1 MEEYFNKIRKFN
13 WWEERRIN
21 PGYVRELYERKIQK
35 FTGNRLVKVLVGQRR
50 SGKSYILRQIIA
62 GLIEG
67 GVPSANTFY
76 INKEFLEFDF
86 VKNYKDLEVLFDYY
100 KETLQPRGKVYLFI
114 DEIQNVKEWE
124 RFVNSKSQN
133 FVEECEIFITGSNSK
148 LLSGELATLLSG
160 RYVEFEILPFSYE
173 EFAAIKK
180 LETGRASFV
189 EYLQSSGLPELMNLP
204 DEETKRHYVSSV
216 MDTVLLRDVIE
227 RHSIKNPALLKD
239 IFIYLVNNA
248 SNLVSINNIV
258 KYFKGKNRRTTYD
271 TLANYISNIEETFMI
286 HRAERYD
293 IRGKEIIG
301 GTYKFYANDVGYRNY
316 LFSGFGYGMGYLLE
330 NVVYLQLRR
339 YSFDIHVG
347 QITDREVD
355 FIAKRHD
362 TTLYVQVCLT
372 VDDPKTLEREYRA
385 LEGIAD
391 NFPKMIVSLDDYQ
404 LPNSAGIAHIQA
416 WNFENYLRSLTGN

>member
-1 MEEYFNKIRKFN
+1 MEDYLKKIRKFN
-13 WWEERRIN
+13 WWDENLIN
-21 PGYVRELYERKIQK
+21 PGYSRSLYAQKIK
-35 FTGNRLVKVLVGQRR
+35 NFIGNKLIKVLVGQRR
-50 SGKSYILRQIIA
+50 TGKSYILRQIISD
-62 GLIEG
+62 LIKS
-67 GVPSANTFY
+67 GVSPENTLY

-86 VKNYKDLEVLFDYY
+86 LKTYEDLERLFQYY
-100 KETLQPRGKVYLFI
+100 KAQLQPEGKVYLFI

-124 RFVNSKSQN
+124 RFVNSKSQD
-133 FVEECEIFITGSNSK
+133 FVEEYEIFITGSNSK

-173 EFAAIKK
+173 EFIDIKD
-180 LETGRASFV
+180 LESGRTSFL
-189 EYLQSSGLPELMNLP
+189 EYMQTSGLPELMNLP
-204 DEETKRHYVSSV
+204 DQETKRHYVSSV

-239 IFIYLVNNA
+239 IFIYLINNT

-271 TLANYISNIEETFMI
+271 TLANYISNIEETFLI

-301 GTYKFYANDVGYRNY
+301 GTYKFYANDVGFRNY
-316 LFSGFGYGMGYLLE
+316 LFSGFGYGLGYLLE
-330 NVVYLQLRR
+330 NIVYLQLRR

-355 FIAKRHD
+355 FIAKKHD
-362 TTLYVQVCLT
+362 QTLYVQVCLT
-372 VDDPKTLEREYRA
+372 GDDAKTLEREYRA
-385 LEGIAD
+385 LEAIPD
-391 NFPKMIVSLDDYQ
+391 NFPKLIVSMDDYK
-404 LPNSAGIAHIQA
+404 LPNRGGITHLQV
-416 WNFENYLRSLTGN
+416 WEFESHLSNLN

>member
-1 MEEYFNKIRKFN
+1 MEDYLKKIRKFN
-13 WWEERRIN
+13 WWDENLIN
-21 PGYVRELYERKIQK
+21 PGYSRSLYAQKIK
-35 FTGNRLVKVLVGQRR
+35 NFIGNKLIKVLVGQRR
-50 SGKSYILRQIIA
+50 TGKSYILRQIISD
-62 GLIEG
+62 LIKS
-67 GVPSANTFY
+67 GVSPENTLY

-86 VKNYKDLEVLFDYY
+86 LKTYEDLERLFQYY
-100 KETLQPRGKVYLFI
+100 KAQLQPEGKVYLFI

-124 RFVNSKSQN
+124 RFVNSKSQD
-133 FVEECEIFITGSNSK
+133 FVEEYEIFITGSNSK

-173 EFAAIKK
+173 EFIDIKD
-180 LETGRASFV
+180 LESGRTSFL
-189 EYLQSSGLPELMNLP
+189 EYMQTSGLPELMNLP
-204 DEETKRHYVSSV
+204 DQETKRHYVSSV

-239 IFIYLVNNA
+239 IFIYLINNT

-271 TLANYISNIEETFMI
+271 TLANYISNIEETFLI

-301 GTYKFYANDVGYRNY
+301 GTYKFYANDVGFRNY
-316 LFSGFGYGMGYLLE
+316 LFSGFGYGLGYLLE
-330 NVVYLQLRR
+330 NIVYLQLRR

-355 FIAKRHD
+355 FIAKKHD
-362 TTLYVQVCLT
+362 QTLYVQVCLT
-372 VDDPKTLEREYRA
+372 GDDAKTLEREYRA
-385 LEGIAD
+385 LEAIPD
-391 NFPKMIVSLDDYQ
+391 NFPKLIVSMDDYK
-404 LPNSAGIAHIQA
+404 LPYWEGIAHLQA
-416 WNFENYLRSLTGN
+416 WEFESYLAKLY